1 MEIDSVTEKA
11 QQLYKGLQPMRTSQI
26 TELTVKHQQVSIK
39 VKDLILRWQQ
49 YVSTHT
55 EYNATL
61 KECQDWLAAKT
72 QELQKIS
79 NMGLGTQ
86 SSVDSKLKAMS
97 ELLLCKD
104 DGFAKVQRSVDL
116 AQTVLANTDAS
127 GHEEIKEQ
135 VAGLRG
141 SWSDLASKMAE
152 TKLSVDNCIHKWASF
167 ADEVKQLDK
176 VIEAVLKNFQECD
189 QPKLTTMEKRAEVD
203 FLKNLQE
210 RLKAEKPEVEQ
221 MRTKTLQLQSQ
232 GGNAQTTQEG
242 LKVIDKYEKLNQA
255 ISDKLSEKENQQ
267 KDYKAYKSAFEAL
280 EQYIR
285 RCKDKLHTMRQ
296 RSPNDK
302 NYVDAVTQALDHLLN
317 KEAQG
322 QILIEQL
329 HQAGEI
335 VLAPLCGEEA
345 AAIKADMDGTV
356 ANFNELFVD
365 IKKQK
370 DQMGRI
376 MTVFQDFKE
385 ETERLSDWMQQA
397 DINIKAA
404 KTSLLGTLEEKEK
417 AVRDMEDLYG
427 RIDKGKED
435 FQKYSQM
442 AEKMRSSCLEANV
455 FTQLRETQAKFN
467 ALINFADGVSKKIGS
482 IFEQH
487 YEFEANVSLAR

>member
-1 MEIDSVTEKA
+1 MF
-11 QQLYKGLQPMRTSQI
+11 
-26 TELTVKHQQVSIK
+26 
-39 VKDLILRWQQ
+39 
-49 YVSTHT
+49 
-55 EYNATL
+55 N
-61 KECQDWLAAKT
+61 
-72 QELQKIS
+72 
-79 NMGLGTQ
+79 
-86 SSVDSKLKAMS
+86 
-97 ELLLCKD
+97 
-104 DGFAKVQRSVDL
+104 
-116 AQTVLANTDAS
+116 
-127 GHEEIKEQ
+127 
-135 VAGLRG
+135 
-141 SWSDLASKMAE
+141 
-152 TKLSVDNCIHKWASF
+152 
-167 ADEVKQLDK
+167 
-176 VIEAVLKNFQECD
+176 
-189 QPKLTTMEKRAEVD
+189 
-203 FLKNLQE
+203 
-210 RLKAEKPEVEQ
+210 
-221 MRTKTLQLQSQ
+221 
-232 GGNAQTTQEG
+232 
-242 LKVIDKYEKLNQA
+242 
-255 ISDKLSEKENQQ
+255 
-267 KDYKAYKSAFEAL
+267 
-280 EQYIR
+280 
-285 RCKDKLHTMRQ
+285 
-296 RSPNDK
+296 
-302 NYVDAVTQALDHLLN
+302 QALDHLLN

-329 HQAGEI
+329 HQSGEI
-335 VLAPLCGEEA
+335 VLAPLCGEEE

-427 RIDKGKED
+427 RIEKGKED

>member
-1 MEIDSVTEKA
+1 MAD
-11 QQLYKGLQPMRTSQI
+11 
-26 TELTVKHQQVSIK
+26 
-39 VKDLILRWQQ
+39 
-49 YVSTHT
+49 
-55 EYNATL
+55 
-61 KECQDWLAAKT
+61 
-72 QELQKIS
+72 
-79 NMGLGTQ
+79 
-86 SSVDSKLKAMS
+86 
-97 ELLLCKD
+97 
-104 DGFAKVQRSVDL
+104 
-116 AQTVLANTDAS
+116 
-127 GHEEIKEQ
+127 
-135 VAGLRG
+135 LRG

-152 TKLSVDNCIHKWASF
+152 TKLAIDNCIHKWASF

-189 QPKLTTMEKRAEVD
+189 QPKSTLTEKRAEVD

-221 MRTKTLQLQSQ
+221 MRTKTLLLQSQ
-232 GGNAQTTQEG
+232 GGNAQSTQEG
-242 LKVIDKYEKLNQA
+242 LKIIDKYEKLNQA
-255 ISDKLSEKENQQ
+255 INDRLSEKENQQ
-267 KDYKAYKSAFEAL
+267 KDYKAYRSAHETL

-329 HQAGEI
+329 HQSGEV
-335 VLAPLCGEEA
+335 VLAPLRGEEGGQ
-345 AAIKADMDGTV
+345 IKADIDSTV
-356 ANFNELFVD
+356 SDFNELFVD
-365 IKKQK
+365 IKKQR

-404 KTSLLGTLEEKEK
+404 KTSLLGTLEEKQK
-417 AVRDMEDLYG
+417 AVRDMEDLFG

-435 FQKYSQM
+435 FKKYARM
-442 AEKMRSSCLEANV
+442 AEKMGSSCLEANV
-455 FTQLRETQAKFN
+455 FTQLRETEAKFN
-467 ALINFADGVSKKIGS
+467 ALLNFAEAVSKKIAS
-482 IFEQH
+482 IHEQH
-487 YEFEANVSLAR
+487 YEFEANAELARRWMEQAWQTIRANSSSDGKSREDLHEQLDTIR